1 MICLV
6 RDASAQIKG
15 TRLNAGST
23 VLTLFC
29 KVDCMGKE
37 KTEGEGERDKEGES
51 VEAEAGHH
59 GWIQPCLVG
68 PSSPW
73 AWDWGAGPGLFI
85 C

>member
-1 MICLV
+1 MIWLV
-6 RDASAQIKG
+6 RDASAQIKV
-15 TRLNAGST
+15 TRPNAGST

-29 KVDCMGKE
+29 NIDCMGKE
-37 KTEGEGERDKEGES
+37 KTEGEGEREKQGES

-59 GWIQPCLVG
+59 PWIQWCLLG

-73 AWDWGAGPGLFI
+73 AWCWGVGSGLFI